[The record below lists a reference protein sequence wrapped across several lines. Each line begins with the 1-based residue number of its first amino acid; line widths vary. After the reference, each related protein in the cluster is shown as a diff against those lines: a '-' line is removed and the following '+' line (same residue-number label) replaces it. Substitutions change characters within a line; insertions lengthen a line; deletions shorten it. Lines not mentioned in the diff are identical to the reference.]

1 MQLTSLND
9 ITLTTTSKTIVNDK
23 KAILPRLAALEILSG
38 QKATWT
44 KARKSIATF
53 KLRKNM
59 VVGCKVT
66 LRKKVMFSFFEK
78 LIIILLPRM
87 RDYRGLMV
95 KKKNFLRTT
104 FSESLKTKA
113 KNTITKAFFLE
124 TRKLLKEKNKTYNL
138 GIQNLLINPELENYF
153 EFFYSINGFSV
164 TINNN
169 AKKETQS
176 NLILS
181 AFQIPLII

>member
-1 MQLTSLND
+1 MISKKIINLKKPYLLFSLAHITHQKTLKNSLLSLQINKFFSSNVIATKKSFFFKYYKIVVCRDLLLKQNLENIMQLTSLND

-44 KARKSIATF
+44 KAKKSIATF

-78 LIIILLPRM
+78 IIIILLPRM
-87 RDYRGLMV
+87 RDYRGLIV
-95 KKKNFLRTT
+95 KKKKFSTHNFGQ
-104 FSESLKTKA
+104 
-113 KNTITKAFFLE
+113 FL
-124 TRKLLKEKNKTYNL
+124 
-138 GIQNLLINPELENYF
+138 
-153 EFFYSINGFSV
+153 
-164 TINNN
+164 
-169 AKKETQS
+169 
-176 NLILS
+176 
-181 AFQIPLII
+181 